1 MSDLTGADKIYIEKI
16 LDMGSGYVLD
26 FSDLRFGQ
34 FFRRFGVDIHSA
46 QYQIY
51 GTSKANKMRAFWER
65 ESDAVVGEVLLDML
79 NTYEALCHSGHQER
93 DDLSLQKSRE
103 VVARLR
109 GDLPNKT
116 FVSDEEFLRQQF
128 DIPDVQKLPVD
139 FAVSEIISF
148 RLEEA
153 QLCLHHG
160 AYLSVIFLCGSVL
173 EAVLLGVAQK
183 KPEAFNRSP
192 ASPKRDG
199 KPKPLHEWSLSEL
212 INVAHE
218 IGLLKPDVKK
228 FGHGLRDFRNYI
240 HPYQQMLADFNPD
253 RHTAEI
259 CMQVLKAALASVA
272 GER

>member
-34 FFRRFGVDIHSA
+34 FFRRFDVDIHSA
-46 QYQIY
+46 QYQTY

-65 ESDAVVGEVLLDML
+65 KSDAVVGEVLLDML

-116 FVSDEEFLRQQF
+116 FISDEEFLREQF

-148 RLEEA
+148 SGKHLIDLFSA
-153 QLCLHHG
+153 NTW
-160 AYLSVIFLCGSVL
+160 A
-173 EAVLLGVAQK
+173 GV
-183 KPEAFNRSP
+183 R
-192 ASPKRDG
+192 
-199 KPKPLHEWSLSEL
+199 
-212 INVAHE
+212 
-218 IGLLKPDVKK
+218 
-228 FGHGLRDFRNYI
+228 
-240 HPYQQMLADFNPD
+240 
-253 RHTAEI
+253 
-259 CMQVLKAALASVA
+259 
-272 GER
+272 

>member
-103 VVARLR
+103 V
-109 GDLPNKT
+109 
-116 FVSDEEFLRQQF
+116 
-128 DIPDVQKLPVD
+128 
-139 FAVSEIISF
+139 
-148 RLEEA
+148 
-153 QLCLHHG
+153 
-160 AYLSVIFLCGSVL
+160 
-173 EAVLLGVAQK
+173 
-183 KPEAFNRSP
+183 
-192 ASPKRDG
+192 
-199 KPKPLHEWSLSEL
+199 
-212 INVAHE
+212 
-218 IGLLKPDVKK
+218 
-228 FGHGLRDFRNYI
+228 
-240 HPYQQMLADFNPD
+240 
-253 RHTAEI
+253 
-259 CMQVLKAALASVA
+259 
-272 GER
+272 